1 MTKKIA
7 QWLVKN
13 RNLLI
18 VISILAT
25 AASGLGIPKL
35 GFNGDFKAMFGEKN
49 RDLQILES
57 IENTYLQADN
67 IVVLIKPANTETV
80 FEKNSL
86 MLVESL
92 TDRLWETPSSIRV
105 DSLSNY
111 NRSHSEDDTF
121 YVDPLIESAADLSPE
136 DIQSIRQYAQT
147 DAYLKKGL
155 VSEDEKV
162 TSMIVTLALPDN
174 PIDRLPAVTETVEF
188 LEALTIEMKDSYP
201 GLEMH
206 YMGGPSM
213 EAAMVDIA
221 SDDLNYL
228 MPVTVL
234 VCFTVLG
241 VLLRSAT
248 SVLGTIFIIIV
259 ANVMTMGVAGWMGYQ
274 LTPTSMM
281 APLMVMIL
289 AMADSIHVLTQ
300 YIQYFRSG
308 MSKTDAMVESV
319 SSNMVAV
326 LLTSITTSIGFL
338 GMNFSE
344 SPTFHDFGNITA
356 MGVLFAFI
364 LTFTLLPGIVLLFPM
379 KPTEK
384 PLALTPL
391 MEKYADFVIKNSRPL
406 IWIFAI
412 GVPIACSF
420 ISSNEL
426 NDDIVAYFDE
436 KVPFRTSV
444 DFANEHLSGFQYIL
458 YSLDN
463 KEEGSVNDTD
473 YLHKVD
479 AFSEWLRIQPN
490 VSHVFSYVDIV
501 KNLNKAM
508 HDDDQAFDKVPE
520 SRELASQYLFLY
532 EMSLPAGHDLTRDI
546 NSSRSSSRLMV
557 SLNTMTNQELIEL
570 DLRAQQWLSEN
581 APELASPGGSRSLMF
596 ANLGQNI
603 VSSMISGSIFAMGAI
618 TIVILIGIRSLRY
631 GVISL
636 IPNVLPAA
644 CVYGAWGLFVGE
656 VNQAAAMVFSMSIGL
671 VVDDTIHFLSKYLKG
686 LKNGKSAE
694 ESIKYAF
701 TTAGSALL
709 VTSLAISAGM
719 SVLILSSFNPNTT
732 MAVMLFSIL
741 LFALVLD
748 FMLLPPVLLLF
759 DKKKDQVIVQAEF
772 NATSKEA
779 SDEIEID
786 VAAVPVEISEATPDG
801 SKVTT

>member
-7 QWLVKN
+7 HWLIKN

-18 VISILAT
+18 VLSIIAT
-25 AASGLGIPKL
+25 LASGLGIPSL
-35 GFNGDFKAMFGEKN
+35 GFNGDFKHMFGEEN
-49 RDLQILES
+49 RDLKNLQS
-57 IENTYLQADN
+57 IESTYLQADN
-67 IVVLIKPANTETV
+67 VVVLIKPGDTETV
-80 FEKNSL
+80 FNKETL
-86 MLVESL
+86 ILVESL
-92 TDRLWETPSSIRV
+92 TDRLWETPNSIRV

-121 YVDPLIESAADLSPE
+121 YVDPLIENAADLTTEQIAS
-136 DIQSIRQYAQT
+136 IQQYART

-155 VSEDEKV
+155 VSENEKV
-162 TSMIVTLALPDN
+162 TSIVVTLALPDD
-174 PIDRLPAVTETVEF
+174 PVSRLPAVTETVEF
-188 LEALTIEMKDSYP
+188 LEALTNEMQASYP

-213 EAAMVDIA
+213 EATMVDIA

-228 MPVTVL
+228 MPVTVF
-234 VCFTVLG
+234 VCFAVLG
-241 VLLRSAT
+241 ILLRSGT
-248 SVLGTIFIIIV
+248 SVLGTIFIILV
-259 ANVMTMGVAGWMGYQ
+259 ANVMTMGIAGWMGYQ

-308 MSKTDAMVESV
+308 MSKLEAMEESV
-319 SSNMVAV
+319 ASNLVPI
-326 LLTSITTSIGFL
+326 LLTSITTAIGFL
-338 GMNFSE
+338 GMNFSD

-356 MGVLFAFI
+356 MGVLYAFL
-364 LTFTLLPGIVLLFPM
+364 LTMTLLPGIVLLFPM
-379 KPTEK
+379 KPTQK
-384 PLALTPL
+384 PLALTPF
-391 MEKYADFVIKNSRPL
+391 MEKYADFVVKNSRPL
-406 IWIFAI
+406 IWIFALA
-412 GVPIACSF
+412 VPIACSF
-420 ISSNEL
+420 ITKNEL

-436 KVPFRTSV
+436 KVPFRSSV

-463 KEEGSVNDTD
+463 KEEGAVNDVS
-473 YLHKVD
+473 YLEKVD
-479 AFSEWLRIQPN
+479 RFSDWLRAQPN
-490 VSHVFSYVDIV
+490 VSHVFSYVDII

-508 HDDDQAFDKVPE
+508 HNDDPAFDKVPE

-546 NSSRSSSRLMV
+546 NASRSSSRLMV
-557 SLNTMTNQELIEL
+557 SLNTMTNQELISL
-570 DLRAQQWLSEN
+570 DLRAQQWLREN
-581 APELASPGGSRSLMF
+581 APELESPGGSRSLMF

-631 GVISL
+631 GLISL

-644 CVYGAWGLFVGE
+644 CVYGAWGFFIGE

-671 VVDDTIHFLSKYLKG
+671 VVDDTVHFLSKYLKG
-686 LKNGKSAE
+686 LKQGKSAE
-694 ESIKYAF
+694 EAIKYAF
-701 TTAGSALL
+701 ITAGSALL
-709 VTSLAISAGM
+709 VTSLAISAGQAVM
-719 SVLILSSFNPNTT
+719 VLSSFNPNTT
-732 MAVMLFSIL
+732 MAIMLCSIL

-748 FMLLPPVLLLF
+748 FMLLPPLLLMF
-759 DKKKDQVIVQAEF
+759 DKKKDKVLVQTE
-772 NATSKEA
+772 
-779 SDEIEID
+779 SDISLPEGEEEIAID
-786 VAAVPVEISEATPDG
+786 VAAMPAEMSETLPDA

>member
-1 MTKKIA
+1 
-7 QWLVKN
+7 
-13 RNLLI
+13 
-18 VISILAT
+18 
-25 AASGLGIPKL
+25 
-35 GFNGDFKAMFGEKN
+35 
-49 RDLQILES
+49 
-57 IENTYLQADN
+57 
-67 IVVLIKPANTETV
+67 
-80 FEKNSL
+80 
-86 MLVESL
+86 
-92 TDRLWETPSSIRV
+92 
-105 DSLSNY
+105 
-111 NRSHSEDDTF
+111 
-121 YVDPLIESAADLSPE
+121 
-136 DIQSIRQYAQT
+136 
-147 DAYLKKGL
+147 
-155 VSEDEKV
+155 
-162 TSMIVTLALPDN
+162 
-174 PIDRLPAVTETVEF
+174 
-188 LEALTIEMKDSYP
+188 
-201 GLEMH
+201 
-206 YMGGPSM
+206 
-213 EAAMVDIA
+213 
-221 SDDLNYL
+221 
-228 MPVTVL
+228 
-234 VCFTVLG
+234 
-241 VLLRSAT
+241 
-248 SVLGTIFIIIV
+248 
-259 ANVMTMGVAGWMGYQ
+259 
-274 LTPTSMM
+274 
-281 APLMVMIL
+281 
-289 AMADSIHVLTQ
+289 
-300 YIQYFRSG
+300 
-308 MSKTDAMVESV
+308 
-319 SSNMVAV
+319 
-326 LLTSITTSIGFL
+326 
-338 GMNFSE
+338 
-344 SPTFHDFGNITA
+344 
-356 MGVLFAFI
+356 
-364 LTFTLLPGIVLLFPM
+364 
-379 KPTEK
+379 
-384 PLALTPL
+384 
-391 MEKYADFVIKNSRPL
+391 
-406 IWIFAI
+406 
-412 GVPIACSF
+412 
-420 ISSNEL
+420 
-426 NDDIVAYFDE
+426 
-436 KVPFRTSV
+436 
-444 DFANEHLSGFQYIL
+444 
-458 YSLDN
+458 
-463 KEEGSVNDTD
+463 
-473 YLHKVD
+473 
-479 AFSEWLRIQPN
+479 
-490 VSHVFSYVDIV
+490 
-501 KNLNKAM
+501 
-508 HDDDQAFDKVPE
+508 
-520 SRELASQYLFLY
+520 ASQYLFLY